1 MIYVV
6 NEGDTIDSIAAQFGV
21 SRSRLIYDNQIYA
34 GRVVTGQALLI
45 LDPSDVHTVQEGDTL
60 TSIAQQYGT
69 SVSSIVRKN
78 PYLLNE
84 SNLMPGDVLTIRYRQ
99 EQLGNLNVT
108 GYAYPYISTEILR
121 EVLLYL
127 DELLIF
133 SYGFTT
139 EGTLIPPAMEEPLIE
154 QALEFGVDPMLVLTP
169 FAETGSFNNQ
179 LVKAVSEDIQMQQ
192 VLIENLVQTVQEK
205 QYAGVDVDFE
215 YILPEDREGY
225 AAFVGNL
232 RERMN
237 PLGYKVSVALAPKI
251 SADQPGLLYEGMD
264 YGLLGANADS
274 VFLMTYEWGYTFG
287 PPMAVAPINKVQ
299 QVLDY
304 AVTEIPPEK
313 IYMGIPNYAYNW
325 PLPYERGTTRAR
337 TIGNVEAVEIADE
350 NGVQIR
356 FDETAMSPFFNYTSN
371 GTEHEVWFEDVRSID
386 VKVRTAKEYGFTG
399 VGYWNLMRPFRANWL
414 LLDSLF
420 QLNDRP

>member
-6 NEGDTIDSIAAQFGV
+6 KEGDTIDSISSQFGI

-45 LDPSDVHTVQEGDTL
+45 LEPSIVHTVEAGDTL
-60 TSIAQQYGT
+60 TSIAREYGI
-69 SVSSIVRKN
+69 SVQSLVRKN

-84 SNLMPGDVLTIRYRQ
+84 MNLMPGDVLTVEYTQ
-99 EQLGNLNVT
+99 EKLGSLNVT
-108 GYAYPYISTEILR
+108 GYAYPYISTETLR
-121 EVLLYL
+121 EALLYL

-139 EGTLIPPAMEEPLIE
+139 SGTLIPPAMEEPLIE

-179 LVKAVSEDIQMQQ
+179 LVKAVSEDLSMQQ
-192 VLIENLVQTVQEK
+192 TLIENLVQTVQQK
-205 QYAGVDVDFE
+205 GYAGVDVDFE

-237 PLGYKVSVALAPKI
+237 TLGYKVSVALAPKI
-251 SADQPGLLYEGMD
+251 SSEQEGLLYEGMD
-264 YGLLGANADS
+264 YALLGANANT
-274 VFLMTYEWGYTFG
+274 VFLMTYEWGYTYG
-287 PPMAVAPINKVQ
+287 PPMAVAPINKVR

-304 AVTEIPPEK
+304 AVTQIPVEK
-313 IYMGIPNYAYNW
+313 IYMGIPNYAYDW
-325 PLPYERGTTRAR
+325 PLPYERGVTRA
-337 TIGNVEAVEIADE
+337 TSIGNVEAVEIADR
-350 NGVQIR
+350 NGVQIQ
-356 FDETAMSPFFNYTSN
+356 FDETAMSPFFNYTLD
-371 GTEHEVWFEDVRSID
+371 GVEHEVWFEDVRSID
-386 VKVRTAKEYGFTG
+386 VKLRTAKEYGFSG

-414 LLDSLF
+414 LIDSLF
-420 QLNDRP
+420 QLDD

>member
-6 NEGDTIDSIAAQFGV
+6 KEGDTIDSISSQFGI

-45 LDPSDVHTVQEGDTL
+45 LEPSVVHTVEAGDTL
-60 TSIAQQYGT
+60 TSIATEYGT
-69 SVSSIVRKN
+69 SVQSLVRKN

-84 SNLMPGDVLTIRYRQ
+84 VNLMPGDVLTVEYAQ
-99 EQLGNLNVT
+99 EKLGSLNVT
-108 GYAYPYISTEILR
+108 GYAYPYISTETLR
-121 EVLLYL
+121 EALLYL

-139 EGTLIPPAMEEPLIE
+139 SGTLIPPAMEEPLIE

-179 LVKAVSEDIQMQQ
+179 LVKAVSEDLTMQQ
-192 VLIENLVQTVQEK
+192 TLIENLVQAVQQK
-205 QYAGVDVDFE
+205 GYAGVDVDFE

-237 PLGYKVSVALAPKI
+237 ALGYKVSVALAPKI
-251 SADQPGLLYEGMD
+251 SSEQEGLLYEGMD
-264 YGLLGANADS
+264 YALLGANANT
-274 VFLMTYEWGYTFG
+274 VFLMTYEWGYTYG
-287 PPMAVAPINKVQ
+287 PPMAVAPINKVR

-304 AVTEIPPEK
+304 AVTQIPVEK
-313 IYMGIPNYAYNW
+313 IYMGIPNYAYDW
-325 PLPYERGTTRAR
+325 PLPYERGVTRA
-337 TIGNVEAVEIADE
+337 TSIGNVEAVEIADQ
-350 NGVQIR
+350 NGAQIQ
-356 FDETAMSPFFNYTSN
+356 FDETAMSPFFNYTLD
-371 GTEHEVWFEDVRSID
+371 GVEHEVWFEDVRSID
-386 VKVRTAKEYGFTG
+386 VKLRTAKEYGFSG

-414 LLDSLF
+414 LIDSLF
-420 QLNDRP
+420 QLDD

>member
-6 NEGDTIDSIAAQFGV
+6 KEGDTIDSISSQFGI

-45 LDPSDVHTVQEGDTL
+45 LEPSVVHTVEAGDTL
-60 TSIAQQYGT
+60 TSIAREYGT
-69 SVSSIVRKN
+69 SVQSLVRKN

-84 SNLMPGDVLTIRYRQ
+84 VNLMPGDVLTVEYAQ
-99 EQLGNLNVT
+99 EKLGSLNVT
-108 GYAYPYISTEILR
+108 GYAYPYISTETLR
-121 EVLLYL
+121 EALLYL

-139 EGTLIPPAMEEPLIE
+139 SGTLIPPAMEEPLIE

-179 LVKAVSEDIQMQQ
+179 LVKAVSEDLTMQQ
-192 VLIENLVQTVQEK
+192 TLIENLVQAVQQK
-205 QYAGVDVDFE
+205 GYAGVDVDFE

-237 PLGYKVSVALAPKI
+237 ALGYKVSVALAPKI
-251 SADQPGLLYEGMD
+251 SSEQEGLLYEGMD
-264 YGLLGANADS
+264 YALLGANANT
-274 VFLMTYEWGYTFG
+274 VFLMTYEWGYTYG
-287 PPMAVAPINKVQ
+287 PPMAVAPINKVR

-304 AVTEIPPEK
+304 AVTQIPVEK
-313 IYMGIPNYAYNW
+313 IYMGIPNYAYDW
-325 PLPYERGTTRAR
+325 PLPYERGVTRA
-337 TIGNVEAVEIADE
+337 TSIGNVEAVEIADQ
-350 NGVQIR
+350 NGAQIQ
-356 FDETAMSPFFNYTSN
+356 FDETAMSPFFNYTLN
-371 GTEHEVWFEDVRSID
+371 GVAHEVWFEDMRSID
-386 VKVRTAKEYGFTG
+386 VKLRTAKEYGFSG

-414 LLDSLF
+414 LIDSLF
-420 QLNDRP
+420 QLDD

>member
-6 NEGDTIDSIAAQFGV
+6 KEGDTIDSISSQFGI

-45 LDPSDVHTVQEGDTL
+45 LEPSVVHTVEAGDTL
-60 TSIAQQYGT
+60 TSIAREYGT
-69 SVSSIVRKN
+69 SVQSLVRKN

-84 SNLMPGDVLTIRYRQ
+84 VNLMPGDVLTVEYAQ
-99 EQLGNLNVT
+99 EKLGSLNVT
-108 GYAYPYISTEILR
+108 GYAYPYISTETLR
-121 EVLLYL
+121 EALLYL

-139 EGTLIPPAMEEPLIE
+139 SGTLIPPAMEEPLIE

-179 LVKAVSEDIQMQQ
+179 LVKAVSEDLTMQQ
-192 VLIENLVQTVQEK
+192 TLIENLVQAVQQK
-205 QYAGVDVDFE
+205 GYAGVDVDFE

-237 PLGYKVSVALAPKI
+237 ALGYKVSVALAPKI
-251 SADQPGLLYEGMD
+251 SSEQEGLLYEGMD
-264 YGLLGANADS
+264 YALLGANANT
-274 VFLMTYEWGYTFG
+274 VFLMTYEWGYTYG
-287 PPMAVAPINKVQ
+287 PPMAVAPINKVR

-304 AVTEIPPEK
+304 AVTQIPVEK
-313 IYMGIPNYAYNW
+313 IYMGIPNYAYDW
-325 PLPYERGTTRAR
+325 PLPYERGVTRA
-337 TIGNVEAVEIADE
+337 TSIGNVEAVEIADQ
-350 NGVQIR
+350 NGAQIQ
-356 FDETAMSPFFNYTSN
+356 FDETAMSPFFNYTLN
-371 GTEHEVWFEDVRSID
+371 GVAHEVWFEDVRSID
-386 VKVRTAKEYGFTG
+386 VKLRTAKEYGFSG

-414 LLDSLF
+414 LIDSLF
-420 QLNDRP
+420 QLDD

>member
-6 NEGDTIDSIAAQFGV
+6 KEGDTIDSISSQFGI

-45 LDPSDVHTVQEGDTL
+45 LEPSVVHTVEAGDTL
-60 TSIAQQYGT
+60 TSIAREYGT
-69 SVSSIVRKN
+69 SVQSLVRKN

-84 SNLMPGDVLTIRYRQ
+84 VNLMPGDVLTVEYAQ
-99 EQLGNLNVT
+99 EKLGSLNVT
-108 GYAYPYISTEILR
+108 GYAYPYISTETLR
-121 EVLLYL
+121 EALLYL

-139 EGTLIPPAMEEPLIE
+139 SGTLIPPAMEEPLIE

-179 LVKAVSEDIQMQQ
+179 LVKAVSEDLTMQQ
-192 VLIENLVQTVQEK
+192 TLIENLVQAVQQK
-205 QYAGVDVDFE
+205 GYAGVDVDFE

-237 PLGYKVSVALAPKI
+237 ALGYKVSVALAPKI
-251 SADQPGLLYEGMD
+251 SSEQEGLLYEGMD
-264 YGLLGANADS
+264 YALLGANANT
-274 VFLMTYEWGYTFG
+274 VFLMTYEWGYTYG
-287 PPMAVAPINKVQ
+287 PPMAVAPINKVR

-304 AVTEIPPEK
+304 AVTQIPVEK
-313 IYMGIPNYAYNW
+313 IYMGIPNYAYDW
-325 PLPYERGTTRAR
+325 PLPYERGVTRA
-337 TIGNVEAVEIADE
+337 TSIGNVEAVEIADQ
-350 NGVQIR
+350 NGAQIQ
-356 FDETAMSPFFNYTSN
+356 FDETAMSPFFNYTLD
-371 GTEHEVWFEDVRSID
+371 GVEHEVWFEDVRSID
-386 VKVRTAKEYGFTG
+386 VKLRTAKEYGFSG

-414 LLDSLF
+414 LIDSLF
-420 QLNDRP
+420 QLDD

>member
-6 NEGDTIDSIAAQFGV
+6 KEGDTIDSISSQFGI

-45 LDPSDVHTVQEGDTL
+45 LEPSVVHTVEAGDTL
-60 TSIAQQYGT
+60 TSIATEYGT
-69 SVSSIVRKN
+69 SVQSLVRKN
-78 PYLLNE
+78 PYLLSE
-84 SNLMPGDVLTIRYRQ
+84 VNLMPGDVLTVEYAQ
-99 EQLGNLNVT
+99 EKLGSLNVT
-108 GYAYPYISTEILR
+108 GYAYPYISTETLR
-121 EVLLYL
+121 EALLYL

-139 EGTLIPPAMEEPLIE
+139 SGTLIPPAMEEPLIE

-179 LVKAVSEDIQMQQ
+179 LVKAVSEDLTMQQ
-192 VLIENLVQTVQEK
+192 TLIENLVQAVQQK
-205 QYAGVDVDFE
+205 GYAGVDVDFE

-237 PLGYKVSVALAPKI
+237 ALGYKVSVALAPKI
-251 SADQPGLLYEGMD
+251 SSEQEGLLYEGMD
-264 YGLLGANADS
+264 YALLGANANT
-274 VFLMTYEWGYTFG
+274 VFLMTYEWGYTYG
-287 PPMAVAPINKVQ
+287 PPMAVAPINKVR

-304 AVTEIPPEK
+304 AVTQIPVEK
-313 IYMGIPNYAYNW
+313 IYMGIPNYAYDW
-325 PLPYERGTTRAR
+325 PLPYERGVTRA
-337 TIGNVEAVEIADE
+337 TSIGNVEAVEIADQ
-350 NGVQIR
+350 NGAQIQ
-356 FDETAMSPFFNYTSN
+356 FDETAMSPFFNYTLD
-371 GTEHEVWFEDVRSID
+371 GVEHEVWFEDVRSID
-386 VKVRTAKEYGFTG
+386 VKLRTAKEYGFSG

-414 LLDSLF
+414 LIDSLF
-420 QLNDRP
+420 QLDD

>member
-6 NEGDTIDSIAAQFGV
+6 KEGDTIDSISSQFGI

-45 LDPSDVHTVQEGDTL
+45 LEPSVVHTVEAGDTL
-60 TSIAQQYGT
+60 TSIAREYGT
-69 SVSSIVRKN
+69 SVQSLVRKN

-84 SNLMPGDVLTIRYRQ
+84 VNLMPGDVLTVEYAQ
-99 EQLGNLNVT
+99 EKLGSLNVT
-108 GYAYPYISTEILR
+108 GYAYPYISTETLR
-121 EVLLYL
+121 EALLYL

-139 EGTLIPPAMEEPLIE
+139 SGTLIPPAMEEPLIE

-179 LVKAVSEDIQMQQ
+179 LVKAVSEDLTMQQ
-192 VLIENLVQTVQEK
+192 TLIENLVQTVQRK
-205 QYAGVDVDFE
+205 GYAGVDVDFE

-237 PLGYKVSVALAPKI
+237 ALGYKVSVALAPKI
-251 SADQPGLLYEGMD
+251 SSEQEGLLYEGMD
-264 YGLLGANADS
+264 YALLGANANT
-274 VFLMTYEWGYTFG
+274 VFLMTYEWGYTYG
-287 PPMAVAPINKVQ
+287 PPMAVAPINKVR

-304 AVTEIPPEK
+304 AVTQIPVEK
-313 IYMGIPNYAYNW
+313 IYMGIPNYAYDW
-325 PLPYERGTTRAR
+325 PLPYERGVTRA
-337 TIGNVEAVEIADE
+337 TSIGNVEAVEIADQ
-350 NGVQIR
+350 NGAQIQ
-356 FDETAMSPFFNYTSN
+356 FDETAMSPFFNYTLN
-371 GTEHEVWFEDVRSID
+371 GVAHEVWFEDVRSID
-386 VKVRTAKEYGFTG
+386 VKLRTAKEYGFSG

-414 LLDSLF
+414 LIDSLF
-420 QLNDRP
+420 QLDD

>member
-6 NEGDTIDSIAAQFGV
+6 KEGDTIDSISSQFGI

-45 LDPSDVHTVQEGDTL
+45 LEPSVVHTVEAGDTL
-60 TSIAQQYGT
+60 TSIAREYGT
-69 SVSSIVRKN
+69 SVQSLVRKN

-84 SNLMPGDVLTIRYRQ
+84 VNLMPGDVLTVEYAK
-99 EQLGNLNVT
+99 EKLGSLNVT
-108 GYAYPYISTEILR
+108 GYAYPYISTETLR
-121 EVLLYL
+121 EALLYL

-139 EGTLIPPAMEEPLIE
+139 SGTLIPPAMEEPLIE

-179 LVKAVSEDIQMQQ
+179 LVKAVSEDLTMQQ
-192 VLIENLVQTVQEK
+192 TLIENLVQAVQQK
-205 QYAGVDVDFE
+205 GYAGVDVDFE

-237 PLGYKVSVALAPKI
+237 ALGYKVSVALAPKI
-251 SADQPGLLYEGMD
+251 SSEQEGLLYEGMD
-264 YGLLGANADS
+264 YALLGANANT
-274 VFLMTYEWGYTFG
+274 VFLMTYEWGYTYG
-287 PPMAVAPINKVQ
+287 PPMAVAPINKVR

-304 AVTEIPPEK
+304 AVTQIPVEK
-313 IYMGIPNYAYNW
+313 IYMGIPNYAYDW
-325 PLPYERGTTRAR
+325 PLPYERGVTRA
-337 TIGNVEAVEIADE
+337 TSIGNVEAVEIADQ
-350 NGVQIR
+350 NGAQIQ
-356 FDETAMSPFFNYTSN
+356 FDETAMSPFFNYTLN
-371 GTEHEVWFEDVRSID
+371 GVAHEVWFEDVRSID
-386 VKVRTAKEYGFTG
+386 VKLRTAKEYGFSG

-414 LLDSLF
+414 LIDSLF
-420 QLNDRP
+420 QLDD